1 MANGSNNIAVTLY
14 YVDTRDRDSDR
25 VKDSCK
31 YIMQPSINVLCVC
44 NAYPAP
50 VASQTTFDWITK
62 FWPANF
68 CDKSNLN
75 LDTQE
80 RNY

>member
-44 NAYPAP
+44 NAYPAHMQ
-50 VASQTTFDWITK
+50 AKLHSIGLQSFGQQTFAI
-62 FWPANF
+62 N
-68 CDKSNLN
+68 
-75 LDTQE
+75 QI
-80 RNY
+80 

>member
-1 MANGSNNIAVTLY
+1 MPNGSNNIAVTLY

-25 VKDSCK
+25 VKDSCQ
-31 YIMQPSINVLCVC
+31 YIMQHQGTMCMQCIPCTW
-44 NAYPAP
+44 
-50 VASQTTFDWITK
+50 ASQTTFDWITK

-68 CDKSNLN
+68 CNKSNLN